1 MNNAARAMTEIN
13 ICARLPEEHGKAVC
27 GNSCCLRTRER
38 PGFLL
43 AFQPQAPVSAK
54 PNVNGSL
61 TSLYLVAE

>member
-1 MNNAARAMTEIN
+1 MNNAVRAMTEIN
-13 ICARLPEEHGKAVC
+13 ICARLPEENGKAVC
-27 GNSCCLRTRER
+27 GNGCCRRTWEQ

-61 TSLYLVAE
+61 ASLCLVAE